1 MRMLIA
7 HQVKLAA
14 LLVPV
19 KLAFLEME
27 SSHVLVSYIART
39 CKIQSLFIYFPYTNI
54 TCRHR

>member
-19 KLAFLEME
+19 KLVFLEME
-27 SSHVLVSYIART
+27 SSHVLVSYI
-39 CKIQSLFIYFPYTNI
+39 S
-54 TCRHR
+54 